1 MIDPGDRRLGVHQG
15 IGGANCEDGPRS
27 RFQSGFSNTMVAT
40 RLFNSSHLPHPTTL
54 TTYDVRAMNPLIRS
68 PRSRSVL
75 SVAAANGRLMQKVLV
90 AIPRLSA
97 MATVMA
103 LGFGSPAIAQSSAE
117 VLNASPQCEALAET
131 ATFTGEGECVM
142 ENGDRYEG
150 DFVDGQR
157 TGAGRYEYAAGGFY
171 IGGFLNGRFSGDGV
185 FEAAQ
190 GHRYEGEFFEGQ
202 FNGQGTYRTA
212 DGNTYM
218 GEFKNNTFHGE
229 GTYTYADERSL
240 SGMWEAGGYVGALP
254 EDEPSEGETAAQ
266 ESDVEDVDG
275 DETGNLS
282 EEGEKD
288 GVDALTPQADNRSG
302 EGEGAGGQAR
312 PDALAPVLER

>member
-1 MIDPGDRRLGVHQG
+1 ML
-15 IGGANCEDGPRS
+15 S
-27 RFQSGFSNTMVAT
+27 
-40 RLFNSSHLPHPTTL
+40 L
-54 TTYDVRAMNPLIRS
+54 DV
-68 PRSRSVL
+68 
-75 SVAAANGRLMQKVLV
+75 ANGRLMQKMLV
-90 AIPRLSA
+90 MIPRLSTLA
-97 MATVMA
+97 AVMA
-103 LGFGSPAIAQSSAE
+103 VGLGSPAIAQSSAD
-117 VLNASPQCEALAET
+117 VLGASPQCEALAEA
-131 ATFTGEGECVM
+131 ATFSGEGECVM

-229 GTYTYADERSL
+229 GTYTYADGRSL

-254 EDEPSEGETAAQ
+254 GDEQTNGEAAAQ
-266 ESDVEDVDG
+266 ESDSSDSEEANG
-275 DETGNLS
+275 NGNLS
-282 EEGEKD
+282 EDGEKD
-288 GVDALTPQADNRSG
+288 GLDALTPQADNRSG

-312 PDALAPVLER
+312 PDTLAPVVGR